1 MGETTRQIEAHIEA
15 TRKDLG
21 ANLQEVE
28 NKVKSATDWRLH
40 FHARPI
46 AMLGLA
52 FGCGALLALMVG
64 RKRGAND
71 W

>member
-1 MGETTRQIEAHIEA
+1 MGETTRQIEAHIES

-28 NKVKSATDWRLH
+28 NRVKSATDWRLQFQAH
-40 FHARPI
+40 PMT
-46 AMLGLA
+46 MLGVA
-52 FGCGALLALMVG
+52 FGSGFLLALLVG
-64 RKRGAND
+64 RPNH